1 MGHGEAGFAQS
12 FLGHGIDLGSDFLD
26 FFFGDDSG
34 IQKFASEQATDGGV
48 GIDFGVKGRLSETGF
63 IPFVVAVA
71 AVSHEVENDIFV
83 KALAEFEG
91 QLDDGSSGQRI
102 IPIDMEDGET
112 QRFSW
117 GGAVASGAGVFGEGG
132 EGDLVVDDNVD
143 GASRAVALEAGEVEG
158 FGDDALADESAIAVD
173 EDGDYFFAFDG
184 ILAKALAGAG
194 LALDDWV
201 DRLEVARVGGQRE
214 AQFFP

>member
-12 FLGHGIDLGSDFLD
+12 FLGHRIDLRSDFLD

-34 IQKFASEQATDGGV
+34 IKKFASEQATDGGV
-48 GIDFGVKGRLSETGF
+48 GIDFGIKGRLSETGF

-83 KALAEFEG
+83 KALTEFEG
-91 QLDDGSSGQRI
+91 QLDDGGSGQGI

-143 GASRAVALEAGEVEG
+143 GAACTVALEAGEVEG
-158 FGDDALADESAIAVD
+158 LGDDALADESAIAVD
-173 EDGDYFFAFDG
+173 EDGDYFFTFDG

-201 DRLEVARVGGQRE
+201 DGLKVAGVGGQRE
-214 AQFFP
+214 TQFFP

>member
-1 MGHGEAGFAQS
+1 M
-12 FLGHGIDLGSDFLD
+12 D

-34 IQKFASEQATDGGV
+34 IEKFARKQATDGGV
-48 GIDFGVKGRLSETGF
+48 GIDFGVEGGLRETGF
-63 IPFVVAVA
+63 VPFVVAVA
-71 AVSHEVENDIFV
+71 AVAYEVENDIFV

-91 QLDDGSSGQRI
+91 QLDDGSSSQRI

-143 GASRAVALEAGEVEG
+143 GAARAVAFETREVEG
-158 FGDDALADESAIAVD
+158 FSDDALADESAIAVN

-184 ILAKALAGAG
+184 ILTKALAGAG

-201 DRLEVARVGGQRE
+201 DGLQVAGVGGQRE
-214 AQFFP
+214 TQFFP

>member
-1 MGHGEAGFAQS
+1 M
-12 FLGHGIDLGSDFLD
+12 
-26 FFFGDDSG
+26 
-34 IQKFASEQATDGGV
+34 
-48 GIDFGVKGRLSETGF
+48 
-63 IPFVVAVA
+63 
-71 AVSHEVENDIFV
+71 
-83 KALAEFEG
+83 
-91 QLDDGSSGQRI
+91 DDGSSGQRI
-102 IPIDMEDGET
+102 VPINMEDGEAEG
-112 QRFSW
+112 FSW

-143 GASRAVALEAGEVEG
+143 GAARAVALETGEVEG

-173 EDGDYFFAFDG
+173 EDGNYFFTFDG

-201 DRLEVARVGGQRE
+201 DGLEVAGVGGQRE

>member
-1 MGHGEAGFAQS
+1 
-12 FLGHGIDLGSDFLD
+12 
-26 FFFGDDSG
+26 
-34 IQKFASEQATDGGV
+34 
-48 GIDFGVKGRLSETGF
+48 
-63 IPFVVAVA
+63 
-71 AVSHEVENDIFV
+71 
-83 KALAEFEG
+83 
-91 QLDDGSSGQRI
+91 
-102 IPIDMEDGET
+102 MEDGEAEG
-112 QRFSW
+112 FSW

-143 GASRAVALEAGEVEG
+143 GAARAVALETGEVEG